1 MSKLIGIAAVS
12 ENGVI
17 GRGNSL
23 PWHLPEDLAWFKS
36 MTLGHTL
43 VMGRA
48 TYDSIGRP
56 LPGRKTYILTRSPSG
71 PMEIGSLSEAHSDSG
86 FVFLCGGS
94 EVYAQFLF
102 YCDELLITHVKQE
115 VDGDKRFPCFQHM
128 FHATETLRSTDEY
141 DIVRYARNPR

>member
-1 MSKLIGIAAVS
+1 MSKLIGIAAVA
-12 ENGVI
+12 ENSVI

-23 PWHLPEDLAWFKS
+23 PWHLPADLAWFKS
-36 MTLGHTL
+36 ATLGHAL

-71 PMEIGSLSEAHSDSG
+71 PMEISSLSEAHSDSG

-94 EVYAQFLF
+94 EVYAQFLPD
-102 YCDELLITHVKQE
+102 CDELLITHVKQE

-128 FHATETLRSTDEY
+128 FHATEILRSTDEY

>member
-23 PWHLPEDLAWFKS
+23 PWHLPADLAWFKS
-36 MTLGHTL
+36 ATLGHAL

-71 PMEIGSLSEAHSDSG
+71 PMEISSLSEAHSDSG

-94 EVYAQFLF
+94 EVYAQFLPD
-102 YCDELLITHVKQE
+102 CDELLITHVKQQ

-128 FHATETLRSTDEY
+128 FHATETLQSTDEY